1 MNTKHSLEGFE
12 TRPLEETITEIP
24 TTEAILKD
32 SLLKLLQITEVA
44 TELCNIDKS
53 NLNTLKFLADN
64 IGKQVK
70 LALDID
76 ALQPKDNTD
85 NQQLTLDFT
94 LESAD
99 DYVSKDDL
107 GAYL

>member
-1 MNTKHSLEGFE
+1 MKTQHSLEGFE
-12 TRPLEETITEIP
+12 TRPLEETITEVP
-24 TTEAILKD
+24 DTETILKD
-32 SLLKLLQITEVA
+32 SLLTMLQITEVA
-44 TELCNIDKS
+44 RELCNIDKS

-70 LALDID
+70 LALDLD
-76 ALQPKDNTD
+76 ALQPKDNT
-85 NQQLTLDFT
+85 NSQQLTLDFS

-99 DYVSKDDL
+99 DYQSKDDL